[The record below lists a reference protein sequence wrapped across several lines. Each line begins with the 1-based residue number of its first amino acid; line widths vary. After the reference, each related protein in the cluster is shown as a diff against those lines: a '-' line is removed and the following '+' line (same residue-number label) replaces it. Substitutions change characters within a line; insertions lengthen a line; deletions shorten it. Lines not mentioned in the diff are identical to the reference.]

1 MVIKFLSNK
10 EFDELLINAK
20 VKKALAKDQALE
32 DKAWDEIMDN
42 EIRTIEECS
51 LDPNDPNYP
60 Y

>member
-10 EFDELLINAK
+10 ELDELLVNAK
-20 VKKALAKDQALE
+20 VKKVLAKEQALE

-42 EIRTIEECS
+42 EIRAIEECP

>member
-10 EFDELLINAK
+10 ELDELLVNAK
-20 VKKALAKDQALE
+20 VKKALAKEQALE

-42 EIRTIEECS
+42 EIRTIEECP
-51 LDPNDPNYP
+51 LDPSDPDYP